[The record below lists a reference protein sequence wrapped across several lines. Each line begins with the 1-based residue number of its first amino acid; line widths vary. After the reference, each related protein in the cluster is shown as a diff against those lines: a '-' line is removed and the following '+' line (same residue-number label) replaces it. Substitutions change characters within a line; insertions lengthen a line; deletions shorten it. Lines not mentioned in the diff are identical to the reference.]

1 MAQSGFTPILIY
13 GSGTASNVPSAA
25 NLTTNAQGVELALN
39 YADGKLY
46 FKNSSG
52 SVTLLA
58 SSTTATGGVTS
69 VNVSGGTTGLTT
81 SGGPVTTSGTIT
93 LAGTLA
99 VANGGTGVTTSTGS
113 GNNVLSTSPTLVT
126 PILGTPTS
134 ATLTNATGLPLSTGV
149 TGTLPVANGGT
160 NGSAAPTAGAV
171 AYGTG
176 TAYAFT
182 SVGSSGQVLTSSGT
196 GAPTWTTVSGGG
208 GGTVTSVNVS
218 GGTTGLTTSGGP
230 VTTSGT
236 ITLAGTLAV
245 ANGGT
250 GVTTSTGSGNNVL
263 STSPTLVTPILGTP
277 TSATL
282 TNATGLPLSTG
293 VTGTL
298 PVANGGTN
306 GSAAPTA
313 GAIAYGTGT
322 AYAFSTT
329 GTAGQVLTSSGTG
342 APTWSTI
349 SGTGTVTSVAAT
361 VPSFLSISGSPIT
374 SSGTLAIS
382 YSGNALPVSS
392 GGTGFSSL
400 TAGYIPFGNGANPLS
415 SSNTLNFD
423 STASILFA
431 PSVRTSTAV
440 SSSANF
446 NFSVSNACYAGGA
459 TVDGSY
465 LQSII
470 QNKST
475 TNGASTN
482 YVVTNDVGSDSSY
495 YGEFGI
501 NSSVFSPGTFPDFFS
516 INYGVYFSSH
526 DVDMTIGSSNGGKT
540 YFAWGTTAA
549 SAHVINVSGAIGLST
564 NLGNSTGTTGTT
576 GFGTSGQMM
585 VTSGSSAAPTWT
597 STVPQLINNANVVT
611 VTGRAGTVPITN
623 RVNNFTNSAAG
634 TMTITLATTGAV
646 DGQMTMVRIYDFSAA
661 AQTIIWQN
669 AENSS
674 VSTPSTSNGSA
685 TSPLTVGFQYNSAT
699 SKWRCIA
706 VA

>member
-1 MAQSGFTPILIY
+1 
-13 GSGTASNVPSAA
+13 
-25 NLTTNAQGVELALN
+25 
-39 YADGKLY
+39 
-46 FKNSSG
+46 
-52 SVTLLA
+52 
-58 SSTTATGGVTS
+58 
-69 VNVSGGTTGLTT
+69 
-81 SGGPVTTSGTIT
+81 
-93 LAGTLA
+93 
-99 VANGGTGVTTSTGS
+99 
-113 GNNVLSTSPTLVT
+113 
-126 PILGTPTS
+126 
-134 ATLTNATGLPLSTGV
+134 
-149 TGTLPVANGGT
+149 
-160 NGSAAPTAGAV
+160 
-171 AYGTG
+171 
-176 TAYAFT
+176 
-182 SVGSSGQVLTSSGT
+182 
-196 GAPTWTTVSGGG
+196 
-208 GGTVTSVNVS
+208 
-218 GGTTGLTTSGGP
+218 
-230 VTTSGT
+230 
-236 ITLAGTLAV
+236 
-245 ANGGT
+245 
-250 GVTTSTGSGNNVL
+250 
-263 STSPTLVTPILGTP
+263 
-277 TSATL
+277 
-282 TNATGLPLSTG
+282 LSTG